1 LNGSQAAE
9 SFGEKH
15 MSQTKRLLASSKWA
29 TLVALLLF
37 VPLVLLACGEPTA
50 APTEPPVAKSTATTV
65 AAAPAT
71 ATSAPTEEPTEPPAP
86 TEPPTEPPPT
96 EPPPTDTPEPT
107 EEPTPVVVDD
117 SACITCHTSE
127 ETLKAMATEEEET
140 ESLSEGEG

>member
-1 LNGSQAAE
+1 
-9 SFGEKH
+9 
-15 MSQTKRLLASSKWA
+15 MSQTKKSLASCKWA

-37 VPLVLLACGEPTA
+37 VPLVLLACGEPTT
-50 APTEPPVAKSTATTV
+50 APTEPPEAKTTATTV

-71 ATSAPTEEPTEPPAP
+71 ATSVPTEEPTEPPP
-86 TEPPTEPPPT
+86 TEPPPTEPPT

-107 EEPTPVVVDD
+107 EEPTPVVLDD